1 MMNLTKKYKVS
12 GNDHP
17 AYREW
22 ENNENNGTGC
32 NKKSKSM
39 PAEYEEKLIK
49 KKWLPCSDKEPN
61 DRDDDKIQNNK
72 I

>member
-1 MMNLTKKYKVS
+1 MMNLTKKHKVS

-22 ENNENNGTGC
+22 EDDENDCTGC
-32 NKKSKSM
+32 SRKSKST
-39 PAEYEEKLIK
+39 PVEYEEKLIK
-49 KKWLPCSDKEPN
+49 KKWLPCSDKVPN
-61 DRDDDKIQNNK
+61 DGDDDEIQNNK